1 MAFHKRTKLTRMRG
15 SRTHGWGRL
24 HRGSGNKGGA
34 GNAGSGKKADAKKP
48 SYADRVFGKHGF
60 IPHNSPPAFVIINL
74 VDVEQRLPGWVAGK
88 QAEMTSGVAHVDLG
102 KLGYT
107 KLLSAGKVSKKLKIT
122 VQCASKKAV
131 EKVKAAGGEVA
142 VTAAPE

>member
-1 MAFHKRTKLTRMRG
+1 MVVHKRRKVQRQRG

-48 SYADRVFGKHGF
+48 SFRFRVFGKHGF
-60 IPHNSPPAFVIINL
+60 IPHNHQAFEHTINL
-74 VDVEQRLPGWVAGK
+74 KDVEMHMSQWIAGK
-88 QAEMTSGVAHVDLG
+88 HATGTNTTATIDLT

-107 KLLSAGKVSKKLKIT
+107 KLLSEGRVTSKLTIT
-122 VQCASKKAV
+122 IASASKRAV
-131 EKVKAAGGEVA
+131 EKVKAAGGT
-142 VTAAPE
+142 VTVGA

>member
-1 MAFHKRTKLTRMRG
+1 MAFHKRRRLTRQRG

-48 SYADRVFGKHGF
+48 SYWDREFGKHGF
-60 IPHNSPPAFVIINL
+60 IAHNSGPADVVIN
-74 VDVEQRLPGWVAGK
+74 VGDVAQHLPSWTVEK
-88 QAEMTSGVAHVDLG
+88 QATHAAGVYTVDLG

-107 KLLSAGKVSKKLKIT
+107 KLLSQGKASVKMKIT
-122 VQCASKKAV
+122 IDYASKKAID
-131 EKVKAAGGEVA
+131 KVKAAGGDVA
-142 VTAAPE
+142 ASA

>member
-1 MAFHKRTKLTRMRG
+1 MAFHKRKRITRQRG

-60 IPHNSPPAFVIINL
+60 IAHNSPAKHVVINL
-74 VDVEQRLPGWVAGK
+74 IDVSQRLPGWIASKEATHTG
-88 QAEMTSGVAHVDLG
+88 GVYTLDLG
-102 KLGYT
+102 KLGYS
-107 KLLSAGKVSKKLKIT
+107 KLLSQGEIKQKVKIT
-122 VQCASKKAV
+122 VKAASKSAI

-142 VTAAPE
+142 VAAA

>member
-1 MAFHKRTKLTRMRG
+1 MVLHKRRKVQRQRG

-60 IPHNSPPAFVIINL
+60 IAHNHQAFEHAINL
-74 VDVEQRLPGWVAGK
+74 KDVEMHLSEWLTGK
-88 QAEMTSGVAHVDLG
+88 HATGTSNAAAINLG

-107 KLLSAGKVSKKLKIT
+107 KLLSEGRVSKKLIIT
-122 VQCASKKAV
+122 IASASERAV
-131 EKVKAAGGEVA
+131 EKVKAAGGT
-142 VTAAPE
+142 VTVSA

>member
-1 MAFHKRTKLTRMRG
+1 MAFHKRKRISRFRG

-34 GNAGSGKKADAKKP
+34 GNAGSGKKADGKKP

-60 IPHNSPPAFVIINL
+60 IAHNSEATSVPINL
-74 VDVEQRLPGWVAGK
+74 KIVVQNLDRWVSEKHATHAGGLF
-88 QAEMTSGVAHVDLG
+88 SVDLG

-107 KLLSAGKVSKKLKIT
+107 KLLSVGTVSKKVNLTIAS
-122 VQCASKKAV
+122 ASKKAV
-131 EKVKAAGGEVA
+131 EKVKAAGGTVA
-142 VTAAPE
+142 VEA

>member
-1 MAFHKRTKLTRMRG
+1 MAFHKRRRVTRQRG

-60 IPHNSPPAFVIINL
+60 IAHNSAPADVVIN
-74 VDVEQRLPGWVAGK
+74 VGDVAQHLPGWTVAK
-88 QAEMTSGVAHVDLG
+88 HATHAAGVYTVDLG

-107 KLLSAGKVSKKLKIT
+107 KLLSQGKASVKMKLTVSS
-122 VQCASKKAV
+122 ASKKAI
-131 EKVKAAGGEVA
+131 EKIKAAGGD
-142 VTAAPE
+142 VTAA

>member
-1 MAFHKRTKLTRMRG
+1 MAFHKRKRITRQRG

-48 SYADRVFGKHGF
+48 SFADRVFGKHGF
-60 IPHNSPPAFVIINL
+60 IAHNSATADTIIN
-74 VDVEQRLPGWVAGK
+74 VGDVAQHLPKWVAAKHATHAAGLY
-88 QAEMTSGVAHVDLG
+88 TVDLG

-107 KLLSAGKVSKKLKIT
+107 KLLSQGKASVKMKLTISS
-122 VQCASKKAV
+122 ASKSAV
-131 EKVKAAGGEVA
+131 EKVKTAGGEVA
-142 VTAAPE
+142 VAAA